1 MCLRLVFLLITRFAA
16 WLRLSRREEAQ
27 KIAEIVILRQQ
38 LVVLQRQPAARPK
51 LAWADRALL
60 AALAGV
66 IPKVRRQGLRLL
78 AASDTILRWHRA
90 IARRRGPPGPCA
102 EGPAGRRHGGTSRPW
117 SAGSHARTPDGGT
130 AGSTVNVWGSK
141 IGFGR

>member
-1 MCLRLVFLLITRFAA
+1 MCLRVGLPPDQSGRRV
-16 WLRLSRREEAQ
+16 LRLSRREEAQ

-78 AASDTILRWHRA
+78 AAPDTILRWHRA
-90 IARRRGPPGPCA
+90 IARRRGHQVHAKDRPAGDTAEHQGPGP
-102 EGPAGRRHGGTSRPW
+102 P
-117 SAGSHARTPDGGT
+117 ARTEPRMGVPQDP
-130 AGSTVNVWGSK
+130 
-141 IGFGR
+141 R

>member
-38 LVVLQRQPAARPK
+38 LLVLQRQPSARLK
-51 LAWADRALL
+51 LAWADRVLL

-78 AASDTILRWHRA
+78 AAPDTILRWHRA
-90 IARRRGPPGPCA
+90 IARRRGHQLHARKDRPAGDTAEHQGPGP
-102 EGPAGRRHGGTSRPW
+102 P
-117 SAGSHARTPDGGT
+117 ARTREPRMG
-130 AGSTVNVWGSK
+130 VPQNP
-141 IGFGR
+141 R